1 MPRELTATIERGTWT
16 PAPIFSLVRRV
27 GDVPQ
32 ADLEATLNQGVGM
45 VALTPAAEVDRT
57 IALLSESGVHA
68 WVAGSV
74 TKADEGA
81 EGRVRLVGQHPGW

>member
-1 MPRELTATIERGTWT
+1 V
-16 PAPIFSLVRRV
+16 FSLVKRV

-32 ADLEATLNQGVGM
+32 GDLEATLNQGVGM
-45 VALTPAAEVDRT
+45 VALTPADDVDRT
-57 IALLSESGVHA
+57 IAILADAGIPA

-74 TKADEGA
+74 GRAAEGD